1 MSLSAQPLPLFDQQQ
16 SIYLEDLETTL
27 LIAELARQDLDEV
40 TQSRKG
46 KGRADA
52 PRSDEELAF
61 QFQREQL
68 SDWLAFLED
77 AKLAKS
83 IGSAIETDQNIL
95 QAFSIVE
102 QAAVDDHRAAELLSN
117 GRTLPK
123 PTVAQNQVEDPN
135 LFVNPPSSQ

>member
-1 MSLSAQPLPLFDQQQ
+1 MSLSAQSLPLFDQQQ

-27 LIAELARQDLDEV
+27 LIAQLARQDLDEV

-68 SDWLAFLED
+68 SDLLAFLED
-77 AKLAKS
+77 ARLAQS

-95 QAFSIVE
+95 QTFSIAE
-102 QAAVDDHRAAELLSN
+102 QAAADDHRAAELLSN
-117 GRTLPK
+117 GRTLPN
-123 PTVAQNQVEDPN
+123 PTAAQKQLEDPN
-135 LFVNPPSSQ
+135 FFVDPPSSQ

>member
-1 MSLSAQPLPLFDQQQ
+1 MSLSAQTLPPFDQQQ
-16 SIYLEDLETTL
+16 SIYLEDLDTTI

-68 SDWLAFLED
+68 NDWLAFLED
-77 AKLAKS
+77 VKLAKS
-83 IGSAIETDQNIL
+83 IGGAIETDQNIL
-95 QAFSIVE
+95 QTFSIME
-102 QAAVDDHRAAELLSN
+102 QAAADDHRAAELLSS
-117 GRTLPK
+117 GRTLPQL
-123 PTVAQNQVEDPN
+123 TAAQKQLEDPN
-135 LFVNPPSSQ
+135 LFVDPPSSQ